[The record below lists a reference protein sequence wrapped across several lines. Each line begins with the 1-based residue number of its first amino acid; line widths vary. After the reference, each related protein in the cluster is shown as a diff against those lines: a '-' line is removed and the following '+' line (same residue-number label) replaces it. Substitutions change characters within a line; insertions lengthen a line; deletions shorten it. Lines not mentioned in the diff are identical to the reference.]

1 MHMQDEGRDEL
12 KEEQEEVPASEFDK
26 QPSTLE
32 IAKQALAESTESVM
46 NAASQATDKVKEM
59 TVGGSSEE

>member
-26 QPSTLE
+26 QPSALE
-32 IAKQALAESTESVM
+32 NAKQAVAENTESII